1 MKRFMVRMCGVRLV
15 NGDSSAVLREKVG
28 VAVKIKNM
36 LVHSHLR
43 WYSHVT
49 HQDTNLQILE
59 VKELEIYEKRK
70 KRRPTKFW
78 KFGMIWVETIGYRR
92 YGKILPTPA
101 CWKNGTTMG
110 HCLFFCISLHVIHK
124 CLATL
129 VLKLCNYWQSDS

>member
-1 MKRFMVRMCGVRLV
+1 MWGKTGQ
-15 NGDSSAVLREKVG
+15 VLFSEKVG
-28 VAVKIKNM
+28 VVVKIKNM

-70 KRRPTKFW
+70 KGRTIKFW

-101 CWKNGTTMG
+101 CWNNGTTMV